1 MRFDYFYRSMNFY
14 YKKIS
19 KCKLYFYNINDNINF
34 FFKKL
39 VKVYNNIINNKY
51 YNPYINNII
60 SENSEILKKC
70 GIEFNLLIR
79 NFENIK

>member
-1 MRFDYFYRSMNFY
+1 MNFY
-14 YKKIS
+14 FKKIS
-19 KCKLYFYNINDNINF
+19 KSKLYFYNAIDNINY
-34 FFKKL
+34 FFKKV
-39 VKVYNNIINNKY
+39 VKIYNYIINNKY

-70 GIEFNLLIR
+70 SIDFNLLIR